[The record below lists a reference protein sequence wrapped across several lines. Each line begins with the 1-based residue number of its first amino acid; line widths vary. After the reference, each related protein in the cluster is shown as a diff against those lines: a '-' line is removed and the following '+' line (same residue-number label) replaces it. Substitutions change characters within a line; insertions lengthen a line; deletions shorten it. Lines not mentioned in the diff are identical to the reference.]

1 MAYGY
6 KQCPR
11 DNLIIPDVPRTLTSF
26 AMEWVLGNF
35 LSRSMG
41 VRVGTIPDS
50 SLIPRHCAINIVK
63 PL

>member
-6 KQCPR
+6 KQCPI
-11 DNLIIPDVPRTLTSF
+11 DNFMTSNVPRTLISF
-26 AMEWVLGNF
+26 AMKLGLGNF

-50 SLIPRHCAINIVK
+50 SLILRRVLLAVQ
-63 PL
+63 

>member
-11 DNLIIPDVPRTLTSF
+11 DNFMTSNVPRTLISF
-26 AMEWVLGNF
+26 TMKLGLGNF

-41 VRVGTIPDS
+41 VRSEQSEFVTNSVLRTPG
-50 SLIPRHCAINIVK
+50 CAMNI
-63 PL
+63 L

>member
-11 DNLIIPDVPRTLTSF
+11 DNFMISNVPRTLISF
-26 AMEWVLGNF
+26 AMKLGLGNF

-41 VRVGTIPDS
+41 VRVGTIR
-50 SLIPRHCAINIVK
+50 IRH
-63 PL
+63 